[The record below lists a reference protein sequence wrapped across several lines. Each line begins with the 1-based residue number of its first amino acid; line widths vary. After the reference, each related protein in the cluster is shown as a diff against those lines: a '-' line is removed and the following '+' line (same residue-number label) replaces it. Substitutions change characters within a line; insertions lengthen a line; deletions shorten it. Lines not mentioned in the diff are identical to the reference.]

1 MESASKVDTK
11 RESSSQE
18 ATLNSHR
25 LRPILCPHWASQKS
39 QGPLIASCSLSCSV
53 QTWMCRSCRPPR
65 GATWR
70 TGGLPGHSARPP
82 HLTLSQP
89 WSLGPR
95 LRGPGDLRKLSTL
108 KLLST
113 QKLKPHFFFAFVVRR
128 RGDRVRERGTLTVAS
143 QRGAC
148 AGQVKRALSQV
159 IGPHAGPRSRCDKVG
174 AARAHRYIVATRRI
188 SPSVA
193 CA

>member
-11 RESSSQE
+11 RERPHRGN
-18 ATLNSHR
+18 TNSHR

-82 HLTLSQP
+82 HLTQICLAQIVDFETFCHAKIETP
-89 WSLGPR
+89 L
-95 LRGPGDLRKLSTL
+95 
-108 KLLST
+108 
-113 QKLKPHFFFAFVVRR
+113 FCFRR
-128 RGDRVRERGTLTVAS
+128 EARRSCLRERGTLTVAS
-143 QRGAC
+143 QRGAWP
-148 AGQVKRALSQV
+148 GQESSFT
-159 IGPHAGPRSRCDKVG
+159 GHRSSRWTSITLRQRGCSACTSIYDQ
-174 AARAHRYIVATRRI
+174 IVAN
-188 SPSVA
+188 
-193 CA
+193 CL